1 LELSSFI
8 NGCFSQSSSRQYN
21 PYVPLA
27 TSTDLS
33 FYSQEKPIHYRSTW
47 IAVIVSMVYVSC
59 ASLLLR
65 FIMARENSRREA
77 SHAANV
83 RTEVGDKADRSKGE
97 LLTGGPLAEE
107 ISDADSHQFADLTDK
122 EQPGFRYSL

>member
-1 LELSSFI
+1 
-8 NGCFSQSSSRQYN
+8 
-21 PYVPLA
+21 
-27 TSTDLS
+27 LS